1 MSNHQSDT
9 ADQDK
14 FGPDTFYYFKREV
27 IDLLSQEDNVPSPPQ
42 NSQKSGASPPFS
54 DCIGPK
60 LSHFKKEKLK
70 TLLRQSVVTLSKEVN
85 EMFEPARSTQHL
97 KSYLRSK
104 KNLEKVDMNNVEQA
118 PFKKLKSLSPLTSLS
133 EHEDYANL
141 GSSMMIDDE
150 LQFFL
155 DNYSEQIEDVVTE
168 FSNDL
173 SGTLGHM
180 AQQLEEVLDSV
191 LPNFRPMTFKEKEQL
206 QKLIQELPSE
216 NIRRVAEI
224 VIQHR
229 TDKTDLSGE
238 IHIDLDKE
246 NNTTLWRLYYYV
258 EAVEKAKKLASK

>member
-1 MSNHQSDT
+1 MPLTFLVDETQMQRLIRLLIFDSPQSSLRSTSTATPRLLSPHIFTDSSLKFVDFFLEGRAVQFS

-14 FGPDTFYYFKREV
+14 LEPDTFCYFKREV
-27 IDLLSQEDNVPSPPQ
+27 IDLLSQEDNVPSPPH
-42 NSQKSGASPPFS
+42 NSQISGASPPFS

-85 EMFEPARSTQHL
+85 EMLEPARSTQRL

-104 KNLEKVDMNNVEQA
+104 KNLEKVAMNNVKQA
-118 PFKKLKSLSPLTSLS
+118 PFKKLKSLSSSTGLS
-133 EHEDYANL
+133 AHEDCANL

-155 DNYSEQIEDVVTE
+155 DNYSEQIEDVVAK

-180 AQQLEEVLDSV
+180 EQQLEEVLDSV
-191 LPNFRPMTFKEKEQL
+191 LSNFRYGIK
-206 QKLIQELPSE
+206 S
-216 NIRRVAEI
+216 
-224 VIQHR
+224 
-229 TDKTDLSGE
+229 
-238 IHIDLDKE
+238 
-246 NNTTLWRLYYYV
+246 
-258 EAVEKAKKLASK
+258 